1 MSLLDEAR
9 QTINEVDEK
18 MAKLF
23 EKRMRA
29 VELVAEHKTKHG
41 LPILD
46 KEREAFVIKKNS
58 ELIADKTLREYF
70 VKFLES
76 NMEISKS
83 YQLRISEGMT
93 VAYCGTEGAFAH
105 IATGKL
111 FPTAKKKAFGD
122 FASAYAAVVSGE
134 CDVAVLPLENSFN
147 GEVGQV
153 TDLMFSGSL
162 YINDMLELAVTQ
174 DLVALPGTKLE
185 DIKEVISHPQAL
197 GQCSDYIRNHG
208 FMQREYSNTA
218 LAAKYVKEMGD
229 KSLAA
234 IASEE
239 AAEIFGLEVLERK
252 INESSINTTRFA
264 VFSRAEN
271 KHPTSEMGVHSI
283 LLFTVRNVPGALARA
298 IDIIG
303 KHGFNMRSL
312 RSRPMKELLWQYY
325 FYVEAEGNFNTAEG
339 EAMMLELRDFCDK
352 LKAVGT
358 FVKRIQ

>member
-1 MSLLDEAR
+1 MNLLEKAR
-9 QTINEVDEK
+9 LTINEVDEE

-29 VELVAEHKTKHG
+29 VELVAEHKKQHG

-58 ELIADKTLREYF
+58 ELVEDKTLREYF
-70 VKFLES
+70 VKFLEG

-83 YQLRISEGMT
+83 YQLRISEGMKI
-93 VAYCGTEGAFAH
+93 AYCGTEGAFAH
-105 IATGKL
+105 IATTKL
-111 FPTAKKKAFGD
+111 FPAAKKNAYGD
-122 FASAYAAVVSGE
+122 FASAYDAVVKGE

-162 YINDMLELAVTQ
+162 YVNDMLELAVTQ
-174 DLVALPGTKLE
+174 DLVALPGAKLE
-185 DIKEVISHPQAL
+185 DIKEVVSHPQAL
-197 GQCSDYIRNHG
+197 GQCSDYIRLHG
-208 FMQREYSNTA
+208 FIQREYSNTA
-218 LAAKYVKEMGD
+218 LAAKFVKEMGD

-239 AAEIFGLEVLERK
+239 AAEIFGLQVLERK
-252 INESSINTTRFA
+252 INESSMNTTRFA

-271 KHPTSEMGVHSI
+271 KNPTSEMGVHTI

-325 FYVEAEGNFNTAEG
+325 FYVEAEGNINTPEG
-339 EAMMLELRDFCDK
+339 AAMMHELEDFCDK

-358 FVKRIQ
+358 YVKR